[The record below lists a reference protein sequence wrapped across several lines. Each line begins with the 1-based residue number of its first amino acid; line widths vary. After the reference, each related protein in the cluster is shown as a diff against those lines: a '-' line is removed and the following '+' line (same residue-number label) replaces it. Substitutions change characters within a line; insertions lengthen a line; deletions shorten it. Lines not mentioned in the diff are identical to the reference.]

1 MKNKIE
7 NQRFSVWKLNRI
19 SNKGI
24 SPLIATVLI
33 IGFTIVLSALVIT
46 WGTGL
51 FKKTVS
57 STEELSEFNLLCTTG
72 INFEGTAQYKDGGQI
87 IETLLSNR
95 NEKEIYGFHF
105 TVRDKENTLPTK
117 NFVTDPAIAPGTE
130 EVIAPAIGSRN
141 LPAFSTKTYE
151 VGLGNGGYELID
163 VRPIVQLESGAKRVC
178 GDNPQ
183 AVNVKNAAPA

>member
-105 TVRDKENTLPTK
+105 TVRDKENTFYIPSSKEVGRAFGYSLRKILGK
-117 NFVTDPAIAPGTE
+117 NEFCHSGAGKSADGRTYLGG
-130 EVIAPAIGSRN
+130 EVI
-141 LPAFSTKTYE
+141 F
-151 VGLGNGGYELID
+151 
-163 VRPIVQLESGAKRVC
+163 
-178 GDNPQ
+178 
-183 AVNVKNAAPA
+183 